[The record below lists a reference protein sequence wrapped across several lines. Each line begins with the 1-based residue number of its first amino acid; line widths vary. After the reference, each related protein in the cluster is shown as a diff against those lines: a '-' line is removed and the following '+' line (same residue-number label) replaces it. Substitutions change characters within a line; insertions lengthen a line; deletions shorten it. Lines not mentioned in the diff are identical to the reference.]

1 VRCSAGLG
9 WSQVT
14 NGGAPVNKTIGSTV
28 VLLSASLMLTGCDW
42 EVWWPSRDPDRAEI
56 ACADIRNVELF
67 DACRELPAAASE
79 AADEFLLDA
88 RVPTVVL
95 QGESVRRD
103 EELEVLI
110 SVNNPGDVTWNGHV
124 SATFD
129 ADCDG
134 AQTEEIIPVRA
145 VTVRAGATVRI
156 QASAL
161 CTEMPLGD
169 RRLTTALYGPDP
181 VDLLEETIILFPL
194 TTDPAPGVGP
204 S

>member
-1 VRCSAGLG
+1 M
-9 WSQVT
+9 
-14 NGGAPVNKTIGSTV
+14 NKTIGSTI
-28 VLLSASLMLTGCDW
+28 VLLGTTLMLSACDW
-42 EVWWPSRDPDRAEI
+42 EVWWPSEDPDRAEI
-56 ACADIRNVELF
+56 ACADIRNVERF
-67 DACRELPAAASE
+67 DACRELPAAPPE
-79 AADEFLLDA
+79 AADEFLVGA
-88 RVPTVVL
+88 SVPTVVL
-95 QGESVRRD
+95 EAESVQRD

-129 ADCDG
+129 SDCDG

-145 VTVRAGATVRI
+145 ITVRAGATIRI

-161 CTEMPLGD
+161 CSTMPLGD
-169 RRLTTALYGPDP
+169 RRLTSALYGPDP

-194 TTDPAPGVGP
+194 TPGVGP